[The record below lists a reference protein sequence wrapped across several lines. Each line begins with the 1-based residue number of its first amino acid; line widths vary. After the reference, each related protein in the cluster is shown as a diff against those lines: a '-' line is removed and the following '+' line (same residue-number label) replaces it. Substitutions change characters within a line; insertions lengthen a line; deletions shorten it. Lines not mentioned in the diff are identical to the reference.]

1 MVSCASC
8 RLERLRVCHRNRAET
23 GGDGA
28 LLTAGVY
35 EHKLDNFTYEGSF
48 QAGFVNKVVKFT
60 REGSGPVRE
69 EPGVGTLSAAACV
82 VVSRGT
88 ATSDIRSYVACPL
101 HMRPDVC
108 SRSRPTCKLL
118 VSPVKVQCSDIFV
131 RRGRCGFTGLTCKVD
146 TDVRKGKA
154 RGDELQAKRVAGRR
168 RGGIVTRGKA
178 NRERAR
184 AASKRGQCA
193 NRPAAVERARRDAVR
208 GDAAGR
214 AVGSPTDA
222 KVRRARTD
230 CLEGRRAAAEALRTG
245 FPVKR
250 ALVDESQ
257 GRDAALAQLVDDLRA
272 ADIAVAYVPRAQ
284 LDALSSHGAHQG
296 IVLEVGAFPYV
307 DLADVIAA
315 AGVGP
320 ALVVVLDHVT
330 DAGNF
335 GAIVRSAEVVG
346 AAGVVIANK
355 RAAEVTVATYK
366 TSAGAVMHLPIAR
379 VPNIARALEQLKAAG
394 FWTVGASEHAEG
406 SCWDAP
412 LTGRI
417 ALVMGSEG
425 DGISR
430 LVLETCDDLTKLP
443 QRGATES
450 LNVAQAATA
459 LCYEWL
465 RVNIAALEGSSVV
478 LADAAAPSAC
488 GAADLSNSGK
498 NVPKTAHSEADFGTF
513 LPEFRGV
520 SATVGAASSA
530 APATDGVGGARE

>member
-1 MVSCASC
+1 MAKQSGGKRQRQGAGGGRGGQS
-8 RLERLRVCHRNRAET
+8 T
-23 GGDGA
+23 GG
-28 LLTAGVY
+28 
-35 EHKLDNFTYEGSF
+35 N
-48 QAGFVNKVVKFT
+48 
-60 REGSGPVRE
+60 RE
-69 EPGVGTLSAAACV
+69 
-82 VVSRGT
+82 
-88 ATSDIRSYVACPL
+88 
-101 HMRPDVC
+101 
-108 SRSRPTCKLL
+108 
-118 VSPVKVQCSDIFV
+118 
-131 RRGRCGFTGLTCKVD
+131 RRGRTP
-146 TDVRKGKA
+146 VRKGLSS
-154 RGDELQAKRVAGRR
+154 DAGRSKGRSAGSSAHGAAARPGTSR
-168 RGGIVTRGKA
+168 RL
-178 NRERAR
+178 
-184 AASKRGQCA
+184 
-193 NRPAAVERARRDAVR
+193 
-208 GDAAGR
+208 AGEYI
-214 AVGSPTDA
+214 
-222 KVRRARTD
+222 
-230 CLEGRRAAAEALRTG
+230 EGRRAAAEALRTG

-250 ALVDESQ
+250 ALVADAE
-257 GRDAALAQLVDDLRA
+257 GRRDAALAQLVDQLHGA
-272 ADIAVAYVPRAQ
+272 NIPVEYVATEQ

-296 IVLEVGAFPYV
+296 IALEVGAFPYA
-307 DLADVIAA
+307 DLADIIARADA
-315 AGVGP
+315 AGAEP

-346 AAGVVIANK
+346 AVGVVIANK

-379 VPNIARALEQLKAAG
+379 VPNIARALEQMKAAG
-394 FWTVGASEHAEG
+394 FWTVGASEHAED
-406 SCWDAP
+406 SCWDTP

-498 NVPKTAHSEADFGTF
+498 NVPKTAHFEADFGTF

>member
-1 MVSCASC
+1 MAKQSGGKRQRQGAGGG
-8 RLERLRVCHRNRAET
+8 RGGQGT
-23 GGDGA
+23 GG
-28 LLTAGVY
+28 
-35 EHKLDNFTYEGSF
+35 N
-48 QAGFVNKVVKFT
+48 
-60 REGSGPVRE
+60 RE
-69 EPGVGTLSAAACV
+69 
-82 VVSRGT
+82 
-88 ATSDIRSYVACPL
+88 
-101 HMRPDVC
+101 
-108 SRSRPTCKLL
+108 
-118 VSPVKVQCSDIFV
+118 
-131 RRGRCGFTGLTCKVD
+131 RRGRTPD
-146 TDVRKGKA
+146 RKGLSSDTGRSKGRSA
-154 RGDELQAKRVAGRR
+154 GSSVRG
-168 RGGIVTRGKA
+168 
-178 NRERAR
+178 
-184 AASKRGQCA
+184 
-193 NRPAAVERARRDAVR
+193 AAVRPGASRRPL
-208 GDAAGR
+208 GEYI
-214 AVGSPTDA
+214 
-222 KVRRARTD
+222 
-230 CLEGRRAAAEALRTG
+230 EGRRAAAEALRTG

-250 ALVDESQ
+250 ALVADAE
-257 GRDAALAQLVDDLRA
+257 GRRDAALAQLVDQLRGANIPVEYVA
-272 ADIAVAYVPRAQ
+272 AEQ

-315 AGVGP
+315 AGAGP

-346 AAGVVIANK
+346 AVGVVIANK

-366 TSAGAVMHLPIAR
+366 TSAGAVMHLPIAC

-465 RVNIAALEGSSVV
+465 RVNIAALEGSSAV

-488 GAADLSNSGK
+488 GAADLSNLGK
-498 NVPKTAHSEADFGTF
+498 NVPKTADFEADFGTF
-513 LPEFRGV
+513 LPEFRRV

-530 APATDGVGGARE
+530 ATATDGVGGARE

>member
-1 MVSCASC
+1 MAKQSGGKRQRQGAGGG
-8 RLERLRVCHRNRAET
+8 RGGQGT
-23 GGDGA
+23 GG
-28 LLTAGVY
+28 
-35 EHKLDNFTYEGSF
+35 N
-48 QAGFVNKVVKFT
+48 
-60 REGSGPVRE
+60 RE
-69 EPGVGTLSAAACV
+69 
-82 VVSRGT
+82 
-88 ATSDIRSYVACPL
+88 
-101 HMRPDVC
+101 
-108 SRSRPTCKLL
+108 
-118 VSPVKVQCSDIFV
+118 
-131 RRGRCGFTGLTCKVD
+131 RRGRTSD
-146 TDVRKGKA
+146 RKGLSS
-154 RGDELQAKRVAGRR
+154 DAGRSKSR
-168 RGGIVTRGKA
+168 SAGSSVRGA
-178 NRERAR
+178 AAR
-184 AASKRGQCA
+184 PGASR
-193 NRPAAVERARRDAVR
+193 RPAGEYI
-208 GDAAGR
+208 
-214 AVGSPTDA
+214 
-222 KVRRARTD
+222 
-230 CLEGRRAAAEALRTG
+230 EGRRAAAEALRTG

-250 ALVDESQ
+250 ALVADAE
-257 GRDAALAQLVDDLRA
+257 GRRDAALAQLVDQLRGANIPVEYIA
-272 ADIAVAYVPRAQ
+272 AEQ

-296 IVLEVGAFPYV
+296 IALEVGAFPYA
-307 DLADVIAA
+307 DLADIIARADA
-315 AGVGP
+315 AGAEP

-346 AAGVVIANK
+346 AVGVVIANK

-425 DGISR
+425 EGISR

-450 LNVAQAATA
+450 LNVAQATTA

-465 RVNIAALEGSSVV
+465 RVNIDALEGAAGGSAV
-478 LADAAAPSAC
+478 AAAPSAC

-513 LPEFRGV
+513 LPEFRRV
-520 SATVGAASSA
+520 SATVGVASSA

>member
-1 MVSCASC
+1 MAKQSGGKRQRQGASGG
-8 RLERLRVCHRNRAET
+8 RGGQGT
-23 GGDGA
+23 GG
-28 LLTAGVY
+28 
-35 EHKLDNFTYEGSF
+35 N
-48 QAGFVNKVVKFT
+48 
-60 REGSGPVRE
+60 RE
-69 EPGVGTLSAAACV
+69 
-82 VVSRGT
+82 
-88 ATSDIRSYVACPL
+88 
-101 HMRPDVC
+101 
-108 SRSRPTCKLL
+108 
-118 VSPVKVQCSDIFV
+118 
-131 RRGRCGFTGLTCKVD
+131 RRGRTPD
-146 TDVRKGKA
+146 RKGLSS
-154 RGDELQAKRVAGRR
+154 DAGRSKSR
-168 RGGIVTRGKA
+168 SDGSSVRGA
-178 NRERAR
+178 AAR
-184 AASKRGQCA
+184 PGASR
-193 NRPAAVERARRDAVR
+193 RPAGEYI
-208 GDAAGR
+208 
-214 AVGSPTDA
+214 
-222 KVRRARTD
+222 
-230 CLEGRRAAAEALRTG
+230 EGRRAAAEALRTG

-250 ALVDESQ
+250 ALVADAE
-257 GRDAALAQLVDDLRA
+257 GRRDAALAQLVDQLRGANIPVEYVA
-272 ADIAVAYVPRAQ
+272 AEQ

-296 IVLEVGAFPYV
+296 IALEVGAFPYA
-307 DLADVIAA
+307 DLADIIARADA
-315 AGVGP
+315 AGGTGP

-346 AAGVVIANK
+346 AVGVVIANK

-513 LPEFRGV
+513 LPEFRRV

>member
-1 MVSCASC
+1 MAKQSGGKRQRQGADGG
-8 RLERLRVCHRNRAET
+8 RGGQGT
-23 GGDGA
+23 GG
-28 LLTAGVY
+28 
-35 EHKLDNFTYEGSF
+35 N
-48 QAGFVNKVVKFT
+48 
-60 REGSGPVRE
+60 RE
-69 EPGVGTLSAAACV
+69 
-82 VVSRGT
+82 
-88 ATSDIRSYVACPL
+88 
-101 HMRPDVC
+101 
-108 SRSRPTCKLL
+108 
-118 VSPVKVQCSDIFV
+118 
-131 RRGRCGFTGLTCKVD
+131 RRGRTSG
-146 TDVRKGKA
+146 RKGLSS
-154 RGDELQAKRVAGRR
+154 DAGRSKGR
-168 RGGIVTRGKA
+168 STDSSVRG
-178 NRERAR
+178 
-184 AASKRGQCA
+184 
-193 NRPAAVERARRDAVR
+193 AAVRPGASRRPL
-208 GDAAGR
+208 GEYI
-214 AVGSPTDA
+214 
-222 KVRRARTD
+222 
-230 CLEGRRAAAEALRTG
+230 EGRRAVAEALRTG

-250 ALVDESQ
+250 ALVADAE
-257 GRDAALAQLVDDLRA
+257 GRRDAALAQLVDQLRGA
-272 ADIAVAYVPRAQ
+272 NIPVEYVATEQ

-296 IVLEVGAFPYV
+296 IALEVGAFPYA
-307 DLADVIAA
+307 DLADIIARADA
-315 AGVGP
+315 AGAEP

-346 AAGVVIANK
+346 AVGVVIANK

-379 VPNIARALEQLKAAG
+379 VPNIARALEDLKAAG

-406 SCWDAP
+406 NCWDAP

>member
-1 MVSCASC
+1 MAKQSGGKRQRQGAGGG
-8 RLERLRVCHRNRAET
+8 RGGQGT
-23 GGDGA
+23 GG
-28 LLTAGVY
+28 
-35 EHKLDNFTYEGSF
+35 N
-48 QAGFVNKVVKFT
+48 
-60 REGSGPVRE
+60 RE
-69 EPGVGTLSAAACV
+69 
-82 VVSRGT
+82 
-88 ATSDIRSYVACPL
+88 
-101 HMRPDVC
+101 
-108 SRSRPTCKLL
+108 
-118 VSPVKVQCSDIFV
+118 
-131 RRGRCGFTGLTCKVD
+131 RRGRTPD
-146 TDVRKGKA
+146 RKGLSS
-154 RGDELQAKRVAGRR
+154 DAGRSKGR
-168 RGGIVTRGKA
+168 SAGSSVRGAV
-178 NRERAR
+178 AR
-184 AASKRGQCA
+184 PGASR
-193 NRPAAVERARRDAVR
+193 RPAGEYI
-208 GDAAGR
+208 
-214 AVGSPTDA
+214 
-222 KVRRARTD
+222 
-230 CLEGRRAAAEALRTG
+230 EGRRAAAEALRTG

-250 ALVDESQ
+250 ALVADV
-257 GRDAALAQLVDDLRA
+257 GGRRDAVLAQLVDQLRGA
-272 ADIAVAYVPRAQ
+272 NIPVEYVATEQ

-296 IVLEVGAFPYV
+296 IALEVGAFPYAA
-307 DLADVIAA
+307 LADIIARADA
-315 AGVGP
+315 AGAEP

-346 AAGVVIANK
+346 AVGVVIANK

-379 VPNIARALEQLKAAG
+379 VPNIARALEDLKAAG

-406 SCWDAP
+406 NCWDAP

-425 DGISR
+425 AGISR

-478 LADAAAPSAC
+478 PADAAAPSAC
-488 GAADLSNSGK
+488 GTADLSNSGK
-498 NVPKTAHSEADFGTF
+498 NVPKTAHFEADFGTF

-530 APATDGVGGARE
+530 APVTDGVGGARE